1 MTAPQPLVRMASEMS
16 QSHRETSLCPKTVT
30 DNSNWCHGLCAN
42 CRLNTEAKL
51 ELKIA
56 ALLLHTKKRTKLENK
71 NKLDRLVGRTH
82 RHG

>member
-30 DNSNWCHGLCAN
+30 DNSNWCHGLCAK

-56 ALLLHTKKRTKLENK
+56 ALLLHTKKKKELNWKTKINLTG
-71 NKLDRLVGRTH
+71 L
-82 RHG
+82 